1 MFNIFRQIYLN
12 SFLYNKKISKISFKK
27 LVYKPSAHLLSSIIK
42 IQTKRFDINDFSLE
56 TVWTNKKL
64 DEKQIN
70 KLNNFFW
77 LFSLDLK
84 SSNISVQKII
94 KNWIE
99 INHKY
104 NHQTWNFET
113 TSKRIISWLS
123 NSKLSYDE
131 ANEQY
136 KIDFNHIIQKQ
147 TSHLLHQI
155 NKIKNYHERLIGI
168 SAIILV
174 GLAYNDE
181 KNFIFKGLDHL
192 KKNIKYTLDGF
203 GFPKSRN
210 INSAIIFFK
219 YLILIREWFKES
231 QKEIPDFIDENI
243 FYLGQSYA
251 FFWKNVNFDPLFNGN
266 NISNNHE
273 FDLYLKRLGYSFKNE
288 NYEFSDYISLKNKK
302 INLIMDIGA
311 SPNKRFSNEYQA
323 GALSFEFASNGKKIF
338 TNSGYFKKNNN
349 KLNELSRSSAMH
361 NVLVIDDSSSC
372 KFKKNSNLEYEI
384 KDGLKIIN
392 KKVINEKNY
401 WKINAT
407 HDGYL
412 KKYNLFYER
421 EIEFYSENNKLIGTD
436 KIIGKKILPNLKFDI
451 RFHLNP
457 SSKIMKTQDNKSILI
472 DLEDQGWKFTCEK
485 FEINIDNGLYFGKKN
500 TYTENQNIFISG
512 ITNSQNNYIKWELIK
527 I

>member
-12 SFLYNKKISKISFKK
+12 SFLYNKKISKISSKK
-27 LVYKPSAHLLSSIIK
+27 LVYKPSAHFLSSIIK
-42 IQTKRFDINDFSLE
+42 IQTKKFNINDFSLE
-56 TVWTNKKL
+56 SVWTNKKL
-64 DEKQIN
+64 DKKQLN

-84 SSNISVQKII
+84 SSNVSVQKII

-99 INHKY
+99 INHRY
-104 NHQTWNFET
+104 NSQTWNFKT

-123 NSKLSYDE
+123 NSRLSYDN

-136 KIDFNHIIQKQ
+136 KIEFNHIIQKQ
-147 TSHLLHQI
+147 ALHLINQI
-155 NKIKNYHERLIGI
+155 NKIKDYHDRLIGI

-181 KNFIFKGLDHL
+181 KNLIFKGLDHL
-192 KKNIKYTLDGF
+192 KKNIKYTLDSY

-210 INSAIIFFK
+210 INSAIFFLK

-231 QKEIPDFIDENI
+231 QKEIPNFINENI

-251 FFWKNVNFDPLFNGN
+251 FFWKNINFDPLFNGN

-288 NYEFSDYISLKNKK
+288 SNEFGNYISLKNKK
-302 INLIMDIGA
+302 INLIMDVGP
-311 SPNKRFSNEYQA
+311 SPNKKFSNDYQA
-323 GALSFEFASNGKKIF
+323 GALSFEFVSNGKKII
-338 TNSGYFKKNNN
+338 TNSGYFNKNDD
-349 KLNELSRSSAMH
+349 KLNEISRSSAVH
-361 NVLVIDDSSSC
+361 NVLVVDENSSC
-372 KFKKNSNLEYEI
+372 KFKKNSSSEFEI
-384 KDGLKIIN
+384 KDGLKIIE
-392 KKVINEKNY
+392 KKIVNEKNY

-421 EIEFYSENNKLIGTD
+421 EIEFYPENYRLIGAD
-436 KIIGKKILPNLKFDI
+436 KIIGKKMIPNLKFDL

-457 SSKIMKTQDNKSILI
+457 SSKTMKTQDNKSILI
-472 DLEDQGWKFTCEK
+472 EVEEEGWKFTCENY
-485 FEINIDNGLYFGKKN
+485 EINIDNGLYFGKKN

-512 ITNSQNNYIKWELIK
+512 ITLSQNNYIKWELVRI
-527 I
+527 